1 MSATQQQKELT
12 LEEWARKYGVSTLWD
27 KGDSKNRR
35 FLKQLDE
42 AKSVFH
48 PKKPFTYENI

>member
-1 MSATQQQKELT
+1 MSVTQQPELT

-42 AKSVFH
+42 AKAAFC
-48 PKKPFTYENI
+48 PQLKNKIAP